1 MDILLLTLIF
11 VGGFALLVSGV
22 LRYEITAL
30 LILFALPAAG
40 LLKPAEALSGFA
52 NEAMITVAAMFIMS
66 AGLSR
71 TGAIEYVTRAATRTR
86 IRSTRVLLLVLI
98 GLAAIP
104 SAFLNNTAVVIV
116 LIPVVLKLCQRNEIP
131 ASKLMIPL
139 SYFTILGGTLTLMGT
154 STNILVHSL
163 HREAGGSGFGM
174 FEFTKM
180 GVCYLLVG
188 AVFIL
193 VAAPKLL
200 PERRVLS
207 QLLEPQHRSRFV
219 TEIVVPEGSR
229 LAGNTLRGVLSG
241 LDDVRIIE
249 HVRGEEVEIGPAPD
263 FELAP
268 GDTLLVEGSPRAIH
282 ALLGKEG
289 LDLATAVADA
299 QRVRISQMDLQ
310 IVEAVVTPT
319 SSFFSQKLAE
329 LGLNRLY
336 GIKVLAVQRGG
347 RHIHAR
353 LREMTIH
360 VGDVL
365 LVQGEESSLHELQNT
380 GDVLLIE
387 GVEKTL
393 HVARRAPVAILIMVS
408 VVLGAA
414 FQWLPI
420 SILAVGGAA
429 AMMLFKCL
437 RVREAIRSL
446 ESSVLLLIAATIPIG
461 LAMEKT
467 GMAEIVARWI
477 IGAAGGLGPVA
488 LVSAVYLFTMV
499 FTEFLSNN
507 AVAVLAT
514 PIVLEMARNTGVDP
528 KPLLIAVTFGAS
540 ACFATPIGYQT
551 NLLVMGPG
559 GYYFRDYM
567 RIGIALDLVLW
578 VAATVLIPIFWPLT

>member
-1 MDILLLTLIF
+1 MDILLLTAILI
-11 VGGFALLVSGV
+11 GGFALLVSGA

-30 LILFALPAAG
+30 LVVFALSATG
-40 LLKPAEALSGFA
+40 LLSPAEALSGFA
-52 NEAMITVAAMFIMS
+52 NEATITVAAMFVLS

-71 TGAIEYVTRAATRTR
+71 TGAIEYITRAATRVR
-86 IRSTRVLLLVLI
+86 IRSTRMLLLVLI

-104 SAFLNNTAVVIV
+104 SAFLNNTAVVIL
-116 LIPVVLKLCQRNEIP
+116 LIPVVLKLCQRNQVSS
-131 ASKLMIPL
+131 SKLMIPL

-163 HREAGGSGFGM
+163 HQQAGGSGFEM

-180 GVCYLLVG
+180 GAVYLLVG
-188 AVFIL
+188 GLFIL
-193 VAAPKLL
+193 VVGPKLL
-200 PERRVLS
+200 PERKVLS

-219 TEIVVPEGSR
+219 TEIVVPDKSR
-229 LAGNTLRGVLSG
+229 LSRATIGGVLSG
-241 LDDVRIIE
+241 LDEVRVLE
-249 HVRGEEVEIGPAPD
+249 HIRGEEVQLGPPASLEI
-263 FELAP
+263 ES

-282 ALLGKEG
+282 SLIAKQG

-319 SSFFSQKLAE
+319 SSFFNQRLAE

-336 GIKVLAVQRGG
+336 GIKVLAVQRRG
-347 RHIHAR
+347 RHIHER
-353 LREMTIH
+353 LREMKLQ

-365 LVQGEESSLHELQNT
+365 LMQGEESSLYDLQNT
-380 GDVLLIE
+380 GDVFLIE
-387 GVEKTL
+387 GVEKTIRIP
-393 HVARRAPVAILIMVS
+393 RRAPLAVFIMAC
-408 VVLGAA
+408 VVVGAS

-420 SILAVGGAA
+420 SVLAIGGAA
-429 AMMLFKCL
+429 AMLLSKCL

-446 ESSVLLLIAATIPIG
+446 ESSVLLLIAATIPVG
-461 LAMEKT
+461 LAMQKT
-467 GMAEIVARWI
+467 GMAETIARWV
-477 IGAAGGLGPVA
+477 IGAAGGMGPTA

-507 AVAVLAT
+507 AVAVLVV
-514 PIVLEMARNTGVDP
+514 PVVLEIALKTGIDS
-528 KPLLIAVTFGAS
+528 KPLLVAVAFGAS

-578 VAATVLIPIFWPLT
+578 IAATILIPYFWPLS

>member
-1 MDILLLTLIF
+1 MDILLLTVILL
-11 VGGFALLVSGV
+11 GGFWLLVRGV
-22 LRYEITAL
+22 FRYEVTAL
-30 LILFALPAAG
+30 LIVFALAATG

-52 NEAMITVAAMFIMS
+52 NEATITVAAMFVLS

-71 TGAIEYVTRAATRTR
+71 TGAIEYVTRAATRVR
-86 IRSTRVLLLVLI
+86 IRSTRVLLLVLV

-116 LIPVVLKLCQRNEIP
+116 LIPVVLKICQRNNVS

-163 HREAGGSGFGM
+163 HQEAGGTGFGM
-174 FEFTKM
+174 FEFTRM
-180 GVCYLLVG
+180 GVCYLLIGV
-188 AVFIL
+188 VFIL
-193 VAAPKLL
+193 VAGPKLL
-200 PERRVLS
+200 PERKVLS

-229 LAGNTLRGVLSG
+229 LAGNSLGAVLSG
-241 LDDVRIIE
+241 LDDVKVIE
-249 HVRGEEVEIGPAPD
+249 HIRGEAVEIGPPPAI
-263 FELAP
+263 EIEA

-282 ALLGKEG
+282 WLLGREG
-289 LDLATAVADA
+289 LDLATAVADS

-319 SSFFSQKLAE
+319 SSFFNQRLAE

-336 GIKVLAVQRGG
+336 GIKVLAVQRRG

-353 LREMTIH
+353 LREMKLQ

-365 LVQGEESSLHELQNT
+365 LVQGEESALRELQNT

-393 HVARRAPVAILIMVS
+393 RVARRVPIAILVMVC

-420 SILAVGGAA
+420 SVLAIGGAA
-429 AMMLFKCL
+429 AMLVFKCL

-446 ESSVLLLIAATIPIG
+446 ESSVLLLIAATIPVG
-461 LAMEKT
+461 LAMERT
-467 GMAEIVARWI
+467 GMAEIVARWV
-477 IGAAGGLGPVA
+477 IGAAGGLGPIA
-488 LVSAVYLFTMV
+488 LVSAVYFFAMV

-514 PIVLEMARNTGVDP
+514 PIVLEMARESGIDP
-528 KPLLIAVTFGAS
+528 KPLLVAVAFGAS

-567 RIGIALDLVLW
+567 RMGIALDLVLW
-578 VAATVLIPIFWPLT
+578 VAASFLIPCFWPLS